1 VSESLLHEKGE
12 EFKTVEDEKS
22 IKLERAQCNLED
34 TTARVN
40 ALAKQNGLLRAQYEQ
55 LKVKSNSK
63 ERDFARQLTKATK
76 EAKEAENLKKK
87 ASSLEKRLV
96 EKERK
101 LALVSKELTD
111 RTSFAEKAANG
122 MNEKDAVLIQMRS
135 TVEEMKYHAE
145 EVGKSHQ
152 TTVTKLELKLT
163 EMSEELNAQATESG
177 QIHEENAHTRS
188 MLEGASMRNEE
199 ISKKMEEER
208 VQHQAVMHTFKN
220 DHEEQLKNERE
231 KSEKALVQL
240 DEERVQHQD
249 VMHTFKN
256 DHEEQLKEEREKSEK
271 ALVQLSDSKQ
281 IIESTTSELH
291 ARLFALQLEFDKKSQ
306 SEKQLLLQMSERERD
321 LRRENE
327 MIHQN
332 LIEANS
338 NKSTIDNKFQ
348 QSQQH
353 LSETSQKV
361 ETLEIDLGKWQQKN
375 ACLVSEREY
384 LTTKLEE
391 NELEY
396 RDLLASTTQN
406 KSLQDA
412 LMTESHDL
420 RLELSELKR
429 SSDTNE
435 QHLANQIQKQKTE
448 FDIELSELKKSVEI
462 KEQQLIN
469 QIQQRDA
476 GFDHEKLKLDEQIAD
491 SKAFTQTLMTQL
503 ETESNKSSGVYNQK
517 VSKLESD
524 LTEIEDI
531 VQKLKQDKEQIADSL
546 QLCVEERDAL
556 ACDNAKLAKRLE
568 SSQEDAKRWMQT
580 SRVASSDLSELK
592 QISQAEKEGYDSRC
606 NGLQDTIDHLTLE
619 RDAFKSELQDLFY
632 RSAAEKQSLETK
644 LQRTEEDLVLSKTAI
659 DEEASN
665 GALMMQVIELED
677 KLRYSKSEA
686 EQQKEFLQDEL
697 TKQSD
702 TLDVKISNLQTS
714 FSESVKEKEDFIEN
728 LLSEIEDKQ
737 STIQGL
743 TNAKGKI
750 SSEYQELVEDRS
762 RKEDQVSLL
771 TSELE
776 ALKKDLATTHDEI
789 ALSMNDNEKVVQDLK
804 HQLALGQHDIEL
816 QMERT
821 DRVLSESSNHTQIR
835 IQQIQA
841 NFKESTEEKEQFI
854 ENIQREIEN
863 KQDSIATLEHD
874 YQNASERVDALEAEL
889 FKVQNQFEALQKD
902 LERSTADATKQ
913 SEIVRANQDSQQSK
927 QQIFRDYVAE
937 KEEFI
942 ANLQQEIENKQD
954 SIDRLDIDREDAF
967 KRVELLETE
976 VCEVR
981 IHSNEV
987 HKDLDKTKADAMKQ
1001 RDLVRAIQESNQS
1014 QNGQTQKEFDSS
1026 LATKEVLISELQKE
1040 VENKQDSIDA
1050 LIRDQQDA
1058 QSTEEFHKS
1067 MQEKMQSTME
1077 ETEIQHKEV
1086 QRKLMITVAETQK
1099 EISDL
1104 NNNHKS
1110 ALKQAAHTALILQEK
1125 VDSLESTIRELTEKE
1140 RITKYTLE
1148 ESRLQFQE
1156 VQDLHLKNINEQQ
1169 ELFQTSRAESKK
1181 LEFQLEG
1188 HTRKATT
1195 DLMEH
1200 HTFVE
1205 KMQNAHA
1212 AAIIEKEDAIRTI
1225 TEDIDEKTRAFDILA
1240 NSFDKAVSESKSM
1253 SEQISDLQNQVIVS
1267 EDTAKTIE
1275 HKLQKETNDSE
1286 ESTKMVIFLKGS
1298 LAVKETERIS
1308 LQHEACCLSECR
1320 AREKEEFEI
1329 FREKSER
1336 FKESLEQDLELA
1348 QSTHAHEIA
1357 ILQELQLKERTG
1369 LSQNLDVAHASV
1381 TKCREQLHNVQ
1392 NNLKEKDEHSKKMI
1406 IEANHKES
1414 QISLITRQKEAEV
1427 MILHDLSSSLQ
1438 KDIKEKSTENE
1449 ILVEKLKVLQ
1459 ESAETSKRFCSNI
1472 ETDLRNVRN
1481 EASTQNHS
1489 SKRLLADLVNTCKS
1503 LKLKDE
1509 EYIFV
1514 SDSSIDSARE
1524 LVRCLREAVKN
1535 EHSNAIACLELAN
1548 SRERAV
1554 SRLER
1559 TLNAKDRDI
1568 ISLRRDVDKFK
1579 ASITDLKNQQ
1589 LSTKSRNTELKIQI
1603 KNIENEMASAE
1614 DKCFVSEELTI
1625 ILRQEKSELEMQVSR
1640 SAVEIE
1646 RLQTAMSVAETT
1658 ISEYELKL
1666 MILGVAKD
1674 QASEQTIVIKILQTD
1689 LEDVAT
1695 EMEYMIQQNE
1705 SIEREVETTQQ
1716 KLQISETHANL
1727 FRKKSVQ
1734 LEEELVE
1741 RLTEISG
1748 LEDKN
1753 SSLYNQNLSLLET
1766 IEEYNAAVGELKQD
1780 LSSTAERNVV
1790 ERSNLELRIQS
1801 QKRIATIL
1809 EKHLSERSAE
1819 LQNLR
1824 QNSASDAYKLQK
1836 ELQEHRSSVHDFRLN
1851 LDEAHLTLLLASKE
1865 KAILEK
1871 ELKESEITANTTVNA
1886 LRADLDE
1893 TQSKLMV
1900 VSKEKEK
1907 LENDLKENEASAN
1920 TTAESLREDH
1930 DDVCSKLLLAS
1941 KEKAILEKELK
1952 ESEITA
1958 NATVNALR
1966 ADLDETQSKLM
1977 VVSKEKEKLE
1987 NDLKENEASA
1997 NTTTESLREDH
2008 DDVCSKL
2015 LLASKEKAMLEK
2027 ELKESEITANTTVN
2041 ALRADLDE
2049 TQSKL
2054 MVVLKEKENLDR
2066 IEKDNENAAAKALR
2080 SELNEAQS
2088 KLLLASKEMDS
2099 LQNSHK
2105 ETEATANDAIN
2116 LIEQKDSRI
2125 KNLLENVE
2133 ELESSKSSLIAK
2145 FNEESNRLAA
2155 LTEVKLKEVKRL
2167 EEKVSALNRAVTTS
2181 HKKIDRCEKQST
2193 AEKEKY
2199 RDQIDAL
2206 ENNYQDAKARLFGC
2220 EKLAII
2226 HDEECTRLLNDIE
2239 SKSEQIHSLK
2249 QKVENLES
2257 HQDDLYSKANELEG
2271 ALATQKDIISTLE
2284 EELLENS
2291 ELSTFEEDRDNQ
2303 DYGDCNRLKERVRS
2317 LDLQLEDRETE
2328 LEILLNENKGI
2339 SCKLA
2344 EADFKLEA
2352 SEEEVQLLCESIEEK
2367 EREINHLHEAIE
2379 QVSQEKTD
2387 AISLL
2392 SDVQERVHQ
2401 QQECAS
2407 SKSPLC
2413 NLHANYDDEGSLG
2426 ISRPSLSPTASEIIH
2441 KHSELLDDLVKMK
2454 SAIHEAMSPSKS
2466 VDDEL
2471 SSSDRSISAVR
2482 LLQQELAEKNSV
2494 LSRMSNQ
2501 VDSLMYDIN
2510 QAKAALSDKD
2520 SSVQELKT
2528 SLIELE
2534 DGKAELKKKLKS
2546 RKAYIKQLEDALSHE
2561 VRHRR
2566 DMENT
2571 LSSTQQE
2578 KKALAVDYQSKTKE
2592 LESAQKEI
2600 KEKEDAVA
2608 EQMNVARNL
2617 AKQLHTTKGKI
2628 CALKQHL
2635 QQEGLLK
2642 NDILPPVAP
2651 IPYQSPLIRHSVSN
2665 KAQHHHHI
2673 PQINATMSNDSIN
2686 WSISDED
2693 SS

>member
-1 VSESLLHEKGE
+1 MSESLLHEKGE

-1941 KEKAILEKELK
+1941 KEKA
-1952 ESEITA
+1952 
-1958 NATVNALR
+1958 
-1966 ADLDETQSKLM
+1966 
-1977 VVSKEKEKLE
+1977 
-1987 NDLKENEASA
+1987 
-1997 NTTTESLREDH
+1997 
-2008 DDVCSKL
+2008 
-2015 LLASKEKAMLEK
+2015 MLEK

>member
-1 VSESLLHEKGE
+1 M
-12 EFKTVEDEKS
+12 EDEKS

-1871 ELKESEITANTTVNA
+1871 ELKESEITANNTVNA

-1907 LENDLKENEASAN
+1907 LENDLKENEDGAN

-1930 DDVCSKLLLAS
+1930 Y
-1941 KEKAILEKELK
+1941 
-1952 ESEITA
+1952 
-1958 NATVNALR
+1958 
-1966 ADLDETQSKLM
+1966 
-1977 VVSKEKEKLE
+1977 
-1987 NDLKENEASA
+1987 
-1997 NTTTESLREDH
+1997 
-2008 DDVCSKL
+2008 DVCSKL

>member
-1 VSESLLHEKGE
+1 M
-12 EFKTVEDEKS
+12 EDEKS

-177 QIHEENAHTRS
+177 QIHEENAHIRS
-188 MLEGASMRNEE
+188 MLEGASMRIKE

-1920 TTAESLREDH
+1920 TT
-1930 DDVCSKLLLAS
+1930 
-1941 KEKAILEKELK
+1941 
-1952 ESEITA
+1952 
-1958 NATVNALR
+1958 
-1966 ADLDETQSKLM
+1966 
-1977 VVSKEKEKLE
+1977 
-1987 NDLKENEASA
+1987 
-1997 NTTTESLREDH
+1997 TESLREDH